1 MPNTNDTHGESK
13 IIFENDDWLIVE
25 PMDYDSYLYYVPDNT
40 KLMWKD
46 VRNGQLF
53 CIVDKENNAG
63 LGGGFRTYIIF
74 KDEDNKISYYNWN
87 GVGRPRID
95 FLEYFPEDIKPQI
108 TEIIGHGTLYSLLIK
123 IQNGEEVSGRELE
136 NADESIYDFRYTPK
150 APFKS
155 KITLRF
161 DDDEYVGLFDPSDD
175 DLYYFRVIT
184 SRYDSFEFQDEYQAQ
199 EDFQQGYMEY
209 YFNSENR
216 VKLKEILSI
225 ILPDAVELDTDEK
238 REAAGKKLYDMF
250 EREIDNIISDYV
262 TEENACKSRTFEKE
276 ITNDL
281 CNQFYNYGIFTEN
294 CLNRYFTSVGM
305 LVALYDTMG
314 DTTLTIKELLF
325 KIGSDM
331 KLAGWSDYIYEYD
344 CGDFDN
350 ESVDRYVTIYLD
362 KIMEKL
368 EDESQYADIHEY
380 SELYK
385 RLALKYK
392 VGTRYSTK
400 NNRDFF
406 YRGINPENNRILIQ
420 VFKPKNGGLEDRSY
434 TEEEF
439 NNFLVSPELFEG
451 FIRIN

>member
-1 MPNTNDTHGESK
+1 
-13 IIFENDDWLIVE
+13 
-25 PMDYDSYLYYVPDNT
+25 
-40 KLMWKD
+40 
-46 VRNGQLF
+46 
-53 CIVDKENNAG
+53 
-63 LGGGFRTYIIF
+63 
-74 KDEDNKISYYNWN
+74 
-87 GVGRPRID
+87 
-95 FLEYFPEDIKPQI
+95 
-108 TEIIGHGTLYSLLIK
+108 
-123 IQNGEEVSGRELE
+123 LE